1 MPSNYQQTLR
11 SLSEKAKLIAQR
23 YNVAVEQRDRA
34 RAEAEDLNKELEK
47 CRKEITLLKVQ
58 IENLTVVRTAFP
70 TPQAVADSKKYL
82 SGLVR
87 EIDQC
92 IKDLTH

>member
-1 MPSNYQQTLR
+1 MLSNYQQTLR
-11 SLSEKAKLIAQR
+11 SLGEKAKLIASR
-23 YNVAVEQRDRA
+23 YHTAVNQRDQA
-34 RAEAEDLNKELEK
+34 RAEVEALRDELEK
-47 CRKEITLLKVQ
+47 RNREIALLKVQ
-58 IENLTVVRTAFP
+58 VENLTVVRTVFP
-70 TPQAVADSKKYL
+70 TPQAVAESRKYL